1 MKKHP
6 KIVPTQYEIHP
17 LLLQRW
23 SARSFSKKIIQLE
36 TLNHLFEAASWAAS
50 SMNEQPWRFVFGAKD
65 SELFSLMYSTLAG
78 GNQVWA
84 KDAQVLIAVIAN
96 THFADGSMNLHAWH
110 DVGAASTYLL
120 LQAAELGIL
129 GHQMGGF
136 NREIAESHLKIPNHC
151 SIVSIIALGYPD
163 SHEVLPEPFQ
173 TREITPRTRKP
184 IHAFVFDSIDKL
196 SL

>member
-23 SARSFSKKIIQLE
+23 SARSFAKKTIQIE
-36 TLNHLFEAASWAAS
+36 TLHHLFEAASWAAS
-50 SMNEQPWRFVFGAKD
+50 SMNEQPWRFVFGSKD

-96 THFADGSMNLHAWH
+96 THFSDGSMNLHAWH

-136 NREIAESHLKIPNHC
+136 KRDIAESLLNIPNHC

-173 TREITPRTRKP
+173 SREITPRTRKP
-184 IHAFVFDSIDKL
+184 IHTFVFDSIDKL

>member
-1 MKKHP
+1 MNKHP
-6 KIVPTQYEIHP
+6 KIVPTQYDIHP

-23 SARSFSKKIIQLE
+23 SARSFSNKPINLD
-36 TLNHLFEAASWAAS
+36 TLHHLFEAASWAAS

-65 SELFSLMYSTLAG
+65 SEIFSLLYSTLAG
-78 GNQVWA
+78 GNQIWA

-96 THFADGSMNLHAWH
+96 TTFNDGTMNLHAWH
-110 DVGAASTYLL
+110 DVGAASSYLL

-136 NREIAESHLKIPNHC
+136 NREKAESLLSIPHTCN
-151 SIVSIIALGYPD
+151 IVSIIALGYPD
-163 SHEVLPEPFQ
+163 SHELLPEPFK
-173 TREITPRTRKP
+173 TREISPRSRKP
-184 IHAFVFDSIDKL
+184 IHEFVFDSLENL